1 MADNTKVG
9 QNYTTPDL
17 VAKVTGKAKYAEDF
31 RVDGML
37 YAKLLLSPLPHARVR
52 SVDTSA
58 AEAMPGVRAIL
69 RASELPAP
77 ADVVTDLG
85 ERIPANPKGERA
97 LSDEPVYAGEPV
109 LAVAAVDE
117 ETAAAAIEAIE
128 IDFEP
133 LPFVVDPLVTLRSG
147 EPNARTDGNCW
158 GRQEPAGPLDVQ
170 ELKWTEADFAEYDEG
185 RLPTGPHQ
193 DEWSFGDVK
202 AGFERADLLLDET
215 FSTPNNQHHVLEPR
229 SALAYWRNGK
239 LYMHTGT
246 QSAVQT
252 VASIARWMRLD
263 MEDVVL
269 ISEYTG
275 GGFGSRATGAVI
287 CTIPAVLAKKAGAPV
302 MLRITRQEEQYIGG
316 LRPAIHGRI
325 KAGFTRDGR
334 LTALDMFCVGENSA
348 YEPRSDTTF
357 AGRIVSLLYQPPAM
371 RVRAVS
377 VLTNTPPRRAQSQPG
392 GFQGIMLVEPVIAK
406 AARQLG
412 IDQVE
417 IRRINAPAGKA
428 PYGPPEANG
437 ELPHC
442 TSAFVREA
450 LDRGA
455 ELFDWETRK
464 ARSGQR
470 RGSTVRGAGVAVSSF
485 VAGSTGFDGLFVI
498 EPDGKMYIKSGVG
511 NLGTASF
518 TDVHRVAAE
527 MMGMPWDK
535 VEIAW
540 GNTSRH
546 LPWTCVSG
554 GSQTTHSMTRAA
566 HAAAS
571 DAIAKA
577 KEIAART
584 LGGSP
589 ESYRVADERVSNG
602 NRSMTLAS
610 VARRAIELGGK
621 YDGHELPENI
631 NEFTTRSATALAGRG
646 LMGVARDTYG
656 RDGSSFSFVAGFAE
670 VEVDVETGAYR
681 VIDYAAVGDSGTII
695 HPRSLRWTAPRT
707 VCARHGTHARA
718 EDRLRP
724 EVRPVPCDADVP
736 KPAAHDSGRAAKHEV
751 GRREPAGSRDARRR
765 SRHRRATGGR
775 RSVRGAE
782 RIVRRARR
790 RRLPPRT
797 RDPRQYPHGART
809 WAAHAGAVDGPHLRK
824 GTMAIVNDVIPPF
837 RLFQPTSLDE
847 AAELVEDL
855 GDEAWVMAGGMDSF
869 DWLKDRTK
877 RTGAIIELSQVA
889 ELRGIRE
896 TDNGLEI
903 GAATTLTDV
912 AEHPAVVDRFGLL
925 AKAAGLVA
933 SPQIRNQG
941 TIGGNVSQDTR
952 CVYYR
957 DGWTCYRAG
966 GNICYAD
973 TPTAVNR
980 EHAILDA
987 SRCVAVNPSDTAPAL
1002 VALDAQMVIQRG
1014 RHERVVDADDYF
1026 IGPDVDIRR
1035 MTVLE
1040 PGDLLTAIRIPAT
1053 WAGSRFYFEKVR
1065 DRQVWDFPLVNV
1077 ASAVRES
1084 GGLIEE
1090 ARVVVGAVAAR
1101 PLRLRE
1107 VEQAIAGQLVS
1118 SQTLARVGELAI
1130 RGARPLRFNAYKVP
1144 LMRSLVQRAVRGG
1157 PIADTV

>member
-9 QNYTTPDL
+9 RNYTLPDL

-37 YAKLLLSPLPHARVR
+37 FAKLLLSPLPHARVR

-58 AEAMPGVRAIL
+58 AEAIPGVRAIL

-85 ERIPANPKGERA
+85 ERISANPKGERG

-109 LAVAAVDE
+109 LAVAAIDE

-133 LPFVVDPLVTLRSG
+133 LPFVVDPLVTLRPG

-170 ELKWTEADFAEYDEG
+170 ELKWAESDFAEVDEG
-185 RLPTGPHQ
+185 RLPMGPHQ
-193 DEWSFGDVK
+193 DEWSFGDVEG
-202 AGFERADLLLDET
+202 GFERADLVLDET

-229 SALAYWRNGK
+229 STLAYWRNGK

-263 MEDVVL
+263 MEEVVL

-287 CTIPAVLAKKAGAPV
+287 CTVPAVLAKKANAPV
-302 MLRITRQEEQYIGG
+302 MLRITREEEQYIGG
-316 LRPAIHGRI
+316 LRPAIHGRVR
-325 KAGFTRDGR
+325 AGFTKDGR
-334 LTALDMFCVGENSA
+334 LTALDMFCVGENGA
-348 YEPRSDTTF
+348 YEPRGDAMTT
-357 AGRIVSLLYQPPAM
+357 GRIVSLLYQPPAM
-371 RVRAVS
+371 RMRAVT

-412 IDQVE
+412 VDQVA

-428 PYGPPEANG
+428 PFGPPDANG

-442 TSAFVREA
+442 TSAFVTEA

-511 NLGTASF
+511 NLGTGSF
-518 TDVHRVAAE
+518 ADVHRVAAE

-540 GNTSRH
+540 GDTSQH

-554 GSQTTHSMTRAA
+554 GSQTAHAMTRAA

-571 DAIAKA
+571 DAITKA

-589 ESYRVADERVSNG
+589 ESYRVADERVSSG
-602 NRSMTLAS
+602 NRSMTLAE
-610 VARRAIELGGK
+610 VAHRAIELGGT

-631 NEFTTRSATALAGRG
+631 NEFTTRSATVLAGRG
-646 LMGVARDTYG
+646 LMGVGRDTYG

-681 VIDYAAVGDSGTII
+681 VIDYVAVGDSGTII
-695 HPRSLRWTAPRT
+695 HPRAYGGQLLGRSVLGMGHTLAQKTVYDQQYGLSLATRMYQS
-707 VCARHGTHARA
+707 
-718 EDRLRP
+718 RP
-724 EVRPVPCDADVP
+724 PTILDVP
-736 KPAAHDSGRAAKHEV
+736 RNMKWDAVNLPDPETPVGARGIGEPPVGAGACAVLNALSAALGDDV
-751 GRREPAGSRDARRR
+751 F
-765 SRHRRATGGR
+765 RRAPVTLDNILMALEHGR
-775 RSVRGAE
+775 
-782 RIVRRARR
+782 
-790 RRLPPRT
+790 PM
-797 RDPRQYPHGART
+797 Q
-809 WAAHAGAVDGPHLRK
+809 
-824 GTMAIVNDVIPPF
+824 
-837 RLFQPTSLDE
+837 
-847 AAELVEDL
+847 
-855 GDEAWVMAGGMDSF
+855 
-869 DWLKDRTK
+869 
-877 RTGAIIELSQVA
+877 
-889 ELRGIRE
+889 
-896 TDNGLEI
+896 
-903 GAATTLTDV
+903 
-912 AEHPAVVDRFGLL
+912 
-925 AKAAGLVA
+925 
-933 SPQIRNQG
+933 
-941 TIGGNVSQDTR
+941 
-952 CVYYR
+952 
-957 DGWTCYRAG
+957 
-966 GNICYAD
+966 
-973 TPTAVNR
+973 
-980 EHAILDA
+980 
-987 SRCVAVNPSDTAPAL
+987 
-1002 VALDAQMVIQRG
+1002 
-1014 RHERVVDADDYF
+1014 
-1026 IGPDVDIRR
+1026 
-1035 MTVLE
+1035 E
-1040 PGDLLTAIRIPAT
+1040 PLTAHI
-1053 WAGSRFYFEKVR
+1053 
-1065 DRQVWDFPLVNV
+1065 
-1077 ASAVRES
+1077 
-1084 GGLIEE
+1084 
-1090 ARVVVGAVAAR
+1090 
-1101 PLRLRE
+1101 
-1107 VEQAIAGQLVS
+1107 
-1118 SQTLARVGELAI
+1118 
-1130 RGARPLRFNAYKVP
+1130 
-1144 LMRSLVQRAVRGG
+1144 
-1157 PIADTV
+1157 